1 MSINAGLAISAS
13 FNRNAATPS
22 FLRNGTPTV
31 PAPTLTLP
39 ISLQALF
46 QSDNNLEVAGFDENL
61 RTPYVQEWTASIER
75 EVFKDTVVELRYVG
89 NKGSKLVRVYDINE
103 VNVFALDT
111 VSGQTFLDA
120 FLIAQRNLAISVG
133 PNGTGPSNFAFRGL
147 AGQQQNPLFSR
158 IFSGG
163 GATLVTNSTFTTAIA
178 NGEAG
183 ELADIIARQAVGG
196 VRPGLI
202 INAGLPI
209 NYLRANPDVRTAF
222 FADNSSRSNFHAL
235 QVEVR
240 RRFRQG
246 MSFQANYSFGK
257 ELSDFSG
264 SAANDR
270 TIVSLR
276 RTDFEYGP
284 QSPYHGFKANGIYE
298 LPVGRGQRFMNKGG
312 IVNAFLGGFQIG
324 GIVRYESGRPI
335 SIVSNLGTLNRTGR
349 SSRDA
354 VSLAPGLTWEGVR
367 SQIGV
372 RRDPSGQILYFP
384 ANFADNFVNPQPG
397 TLGSLGRGLVQGPS
411 FFTTDFSVIKRT
423 AITENQNVEFR
434 AEFFNVFNNVNFNI
448 PIANNTG
455 NPRPSTEMAQT
466 SV

>member
-1 MSINAGLAISAS
+1 
-13 FNRNAATPS
+13 
-22 FLRNGTPTV
+22 
-31 PAPTLTLP
+31 TLNLP
-39 ISLQALF
+39 VSLQTLF

-61 RTPYVQEWTASIER
+61 RTPYVQEWTLSLER
-75 EVFKDTVVELRYVG
+75 EIFRDTVFEVRYVG
-89 NKGSKLVRVYDINE
+89 NKGTKLVRVFDINE
-103 VNVFALDT
+103 VNVFAADPT
-111 VSGQTFLDA
+111 SNQTFLDA
-120 FLIAQRNLAISVG
+120 FLIAQRNLAVSRG

-147 AGQQQNPLFSR
+147 AGQQQNPLFDR

-163 GATLVTNSTFTTAIA
+163 GASLVTNSTFTTAIA

-183 ELADIIARQAVGG
+183 ELADIIARQAVAG
-196 VRPGLI
+196 VRPGLLLG
-202 INAGLPI
+202 AGLPV
-209 NYLRANPDVRTAF
+209 NFLRPNPDVRTAF
-222 FADNSSRSNFHAL
+222 FADNASRSNFHAL
-235 QVEVR
+235 QLEVR
-240 RRFRQG
+240 RRFSDG
-246 MSFQANYSFGK
+246 LSFQANYSFGK

-284 QSPYHGFKANGIYE
+284 QSPYHQFKANGIYD
-298 LPVGRGQRFMNKGG
+298 LPLGRGRRFLNRGG
-312 IVNAFLGGFQIG
+312 LVNALLGGFQLG
-324 GIVRYESGRPI
+324 GIVRYESGQPL

-354 VSLAPGLTWEGVR
+354 VSLADGVSLADVR

-384 ANFADNFVNPQPG
+384 AGFADNFVNPQPG
-397 TLGSLGRGLVQGPS
+397 TLGSLGRGIIEGPG

-423 AITENQNVEFR
+423 GITENQNIEFR
-434 AEFFNVFNNVNFNI
+434 AEFFNLFNTVNFNI

-455 NPRPSTEMAQT
+455 NPPTLNKNGANFGVIDSIRGDPRIIQFALRYNF
-466 SV
+466 